1 MHRPLSAA
9 YPRGESLAR
18 RFRAGVF
25 VTLVGLL
32 PCCMHAPVRAANGLP
47 NLGGGADLS
56 LGDERRLGQ
65 QVMPNLHGSGLVVE
79 DPLLNQYLYDLWQP
93 VFNAAVA
100 RGDLASDMQAQF
112 AWQLWLL
119 NAPSINAFAL
129 PGGYFGFHLGLLASA
144 PDDAALASVLAHELS
159 HVTQRHIARI
169 IARQDSQAPWVLAAM
184 LLGVATVGANADVGT
199 ALVVGGQAAAIQGQ
213 LNFSREMEQEADRQG
228 LMVLSDAGFDPT
240 GFVRLFDE
248 LQRAN
253 SLNDDGA
260 FPYLRSHPLTSQR
273 VADMQARLFG
283 LPDTTASTAPPGL
296 LNPDASALL
305 RLRAQVLM
313 TDSTEALLA
322 LASVTPPAGS
332 VPAKTRWQ
340 VGYQRAIAAWAAQ
353 RHADAWPPLLA
364 LLGATDT
371 PEAVQQ
377 VLRETAIGW
386 LAEPHALPPE
396 VAVRV
401 RQSVEGWLA
410 ATQGDAQAGRR
421 AALLVLAGLVAA
433 PAASNL
439 LGADAAQVR
448 VGDAVQ
454 LLRSWL
460 VRYPQ
465 DGLAWQLMSRLET
478 AQNRPLAAL
487 RADAEFY
494 ITRELLPNARD
505 RLKAA
510 RDLIARSKG
519 AVNETDA
526 AIIYARERWVLQAI
540 ADASAVRP

>member
-25 VTLVGLL
+25 VTVVGLL
-32 PCCMHAPVRAANGLP
+32 LCCMYAPVRAANGLP

-228 LMVLSDAGFDPT
+228 LMVLSDAGFDPK

-322 LASVTPPAGS
+322 LASVTPPVGS
-332 VPAKTRWQ
+332 VPATTRWQ
-340 VGYQRAIAAWAAQ
+340 VGYQRAM
-353 RHADAWPPLLA
+353 PP
-364 LLGATDT
+364 G
-371 PEAVQQ
+371 
-377 VLRETAIGW
+377 
-386 LAEPHALPPE
+386 
-396 VAVRV
+396 
-401 RQSVEGWLA
+401 
-410 ATQGDAQAGRR
+410 
-421 AALLVLAGLVAA
+421 
-433 PAASNL
+433 
-439 LGADAAQVR
+439 
-448 VGDAVQ
+448 
-454 LLRSWL
+454 LRS
-460 VRYPQ
+460 
-465 DGLAWQLMSRLET
+465 A
-478 AQNRPLAAL
+478 
-487 RADAEFY
+487 
-494 ITRELLPNARD
+494 TRTPGPPCWRC
-505 RLKAA
+505 
-510 RDLIARSKG
+510 
-519 AVNETDA
+519 
-526 AIIYARERWVLQAI
+526 
-540 ADASAVRP
+540 